1 MSDAS
6 AAPGA
11 AAGRPGAGQDAPG
24 AGPELR
30 VLPDEAQEVRALP
43 DEAPLG
49 MAEQSLR
56 EAAAG
61 EGLRADRP
69 SAPRGLALRRLA
81 VIGAA
86 VLLTAGAAWEMY
98 HVLNGRGPSVLG
110 LVVLALFVVLFA
122 WIALAFTSAL
132 AGFVSVLRHGT
143 ATLGIAAHGALPPQ
157 AARTALLMPTYNES
171 PARVMAGLQAINDS
185 LVATGRIAHFDIF
198 ILSDTTDPDVWIA
211 EEQAFLALRERTGG
225 HARIFYRRRARNTGR
240 KAGNVGEWVRR
251 FGAAYPQ
258 MVTLDADSLME
269 GAALVR
275 LAAAMEAHPD
285 VGLIQTLPTIVG
297 GNTLFAR
304 LQQFAGR
311 LYGPLIA
318 HGIAWWHGSEG
329 NYWGHNA
336 VIRTRAFAGQAGLPL
351 LAGRRPFGG
360 HILSHDF
367 VEAALM
373 RRGGWAIHMVPGL
386 PGSYEESPP
395 SLSDVAVRDRRW
407 CQGNLQHAK
416 VIRARGLHWVS
427 RLHLLMGIGSY
438 VTSPLWLC
446 FLLAGVL
453 ISLQSRF
460 ARTEYFGAAKSL
472 FPNWPQVDPVLAKW
486 VFVATMAVLLA
497 PKLLAYVAM
506 LFDPGLR
513 RGCGGAV
520 RALLGVLVETLL
532 GALIAPVAML
542 IQTGAVAS
550 ILAGRDS
557 GWATQKRDDG
567 RVPLA
572 EVWGLYWRYTA
583 FGLVLAA
590 TAWSVSPA
598 LFLWMTPVLLGL
610 ALAVPLALLTASRG
624 AGVALRRLGVLRIPE
639 EAAPPDVVR
648 RAAELLPQM
657 ACFEGG
663 GGVARLVADAS
674 LRRHHLGMLPQTA
687 RRRGEPIDAAL
698 VLGLAKLEDA
708 DVLPAALA
716 TLERAELAAVLGSRA
731 GVARLVALA
740 GR

>member
-1 MSDAS
+1 MSGAEAGL
-6 AAPGA
+6 AAVEGD
-11 AAGRPGAGQDAPG
+11 GRGFP
-24 AGPELR
+24 
-30 VLPDEAQEVRALP
+30 ALP
-43 DEAPLG
+43 EEAPLA

-56 EAAAG
+56 AAASG
-61 EGLRADRP
+61 EGLQAGRP
-69 SAPRGLALRRLA
+69 SAPRGLGLRRVA
-81 VIGAA
+81 VIGGAA
-86 VLLTAGAAWEMY
+86 ALTAGAAWEMY
-98 HVLNGRGPSVLG
+98 HVLNGRGPSALGLGVLG
-110 LVVLALFVVLFA
+110 LFVVLFA

-132 AGFVSVLRHGT
+132 AGFFSVLRRGGG
-143 ATLGIAAHGALPPQ
+143 ALGIAAGGALPPQ
-157 AARTALLMPTYNES
+157 SARTALLMPTYNES
-171 PARVMAGLQAINDS
+171 PARVMAGLAAINDS
-185 LVATGRIAHFDIF
+185 LVATGRIALFDIF
-198 ILSDTTDPDVWIA
+198 VLSDTTDPDVWIA

-225 HARIFYRRRARNTGR
+225 HGRIFYRRRARNVGR

-269 GAALVR
+269 GDALVR

-304 LQQFAGR
+304 MQQFAGR

-373 RRGGWAIHMVPGL
+373 RRAGWAIHMVPAL
-386 PGSYEESPP
+386 PGSFEESPP
-395 SLSDVAVRDRRW
+395 SLADVAVRDRRW

-453 ISLQSRF
+453 ISLQARF
-460 ARTEYFGAAKSL
+460 VRPEYFGSAKSL
-472 FPNWPQVDPVLAKW
+472 FPDWPQVDPVLAKW
-486 VFVATMAVLLA
+486 VFAGTMAVLLA
-497 PKLLAYVAM
+497 PKLLAYGAM
-506 LFDPGLR
+506 LFDREMR
-513 RGCGGAV
+513 RGFGGAAC
-520 RALLGVLVETLL
+520 ALLGVLVETVL

-567 RVPLA
+567 RVPFRQ
-572 EVWGLYWRYTA
+572 VWGLYWPYAA

-590 TAWSVSPA
+590 VAWSVSPA

-610 ALAVPLALLTASRG
+610 ALAVPLAVLTASRPV
-624 AGVALRRLGVLRIPE
+624 GVALRRLGVLRIPE
-639 EAAPPDVVR
+639 EAAAPAVVR
-648 RAAELLPQM
+648 RAAELLPEM
-657 ACFEGG
+657 ARFEGG
-663 GGVARLVADAS
+663 GGVERLVADGV
-674 LRRHHLGMLPQTA
+674 LRRHHLAALPEGA

-698 VLGLAKLEDA
+698 VLGMARLEDA
-708 DVLPAALA
+708 DTLAGGLAALG
-716 TLERAELAAVLGSRA
+716 RAELAAVLGSRA
-731 GVARLVALA
+731 GVERLVALA
-740 GR
+740 GT